1 MKFLRTWL
9 EPRILAVVLL
19 LASAAW
25 IFIAVADEVADGDT
39 VTLDRAIMLALHPQP
54 DTGGPMWLQSAARD
68 ATALGSTTVLS
79 LLVCMAVLFLLLSG
93 RRGMALFVLAS
104 TLGGTLLST
113 LLKGVFS
120 RPRPDVIPHGDFVTS
135 ASFPSGHA
143 MMSAVVYLTLGV
155 LLARLAN
162 AQAQK
167 LYIMGAALFLSGI
180 VGLSRVYLGVHWPTD
195 VLAGWAAGAAW
206 ALGWWMV
213 AELVWRR
220 RG

>member
-113 LLKGVFS
+113 LLKGAFS

-143 MMSAVVYLTLGV
+143 MMSAIVYLTLGV

-162 AQAQK
+162 ARAQK

-195 VLAGWAAGAAW
+195 VLAGWVAGAAW
-206 ALGWWMV
+206 AMGGWMV
-213 AELVWRR
+213 AEMVWGKRE
-220 RG
+220 